1 MLMTLTFA
9 ELACAISAARSE
21 TLLFD
26 TAPERMI
33 ASSVALTLM
42 SSPGKS
48 ARSCCCS
55 VVIAGSTTR
64 S

>member
-1 MLMTLTFA
+1 MTLTFD
-9 ELACAISAARSE
+9 ELARAISAARSD
-21 TLLFD
+21 TPLFD
-26 TAPERMI
+26 TAPERMM
-33 ASSVALTLM
+33 ASSVALTVM

-48 ARSCCCS
+48 DRSCCCS